1 MSARQQQEALGRPG
15 RTGAAAGLTAGLSV
29 FAGLMIIMMGVL
41 QGLQGFAALVH
52 GDFFASD
59 TKYAYELNITAWGW
73 AHLLLG
79 VAAVAVGVGVLAGV
93 RAARTV
99 AIVVAFVT
107 AIGNFLFI
115 PYYPLWAIL
124 LVALDLAVIWALAG
138 DMPSLRARA

>member
-1 MSARQQQEALGRPG
+1 MSTQQQVPARPG
-15 RTGAAAGLTAGLSV
+15 RTGGKAALTAGLSV
-29 FAGLMIIMMGVL
+29 FAGLMIIMMGTL
-41 QGLQGFAALVH
+41 QGLQGLAALVH

-59 TKYAYELNITAWGW
+59 TRYAYELPITAWGW

-79 VAAVAVGVGVLAGV
+79 VVAVAVGAGVLAGV
-93 RAARTV
+93 AAARWA

-107 AIGNFLFI
+107 ALGNFLFI

-138 DMPSLRARA
+138 DMPSRRVRA

>member
-1 MSARQQQEALGRPG
+1 MSTQQQVPTRPG
-15 RTGAAAGLTAGLSV
+15 RTGAKAGLTAGLSV
-29 FAGLMIIMMGVL
+29 FAGLMIIMMSTL

-59 TKYAYELNITAWGW
+59 TRYAYELPITAWGW
-73 AHLLLG
+73 THLLLG
-79 VAAVAVGVGVLAGV
+79 IVGFAVGIGVLAGV
-93 RAARTV
+93 RAARLA

-138 DMPSLRARA
+138 DMPTRPRRA